1 VFNITDDLHLD
12 VSREFPSLDAALA
25 ALNRLAQ
32 TPWGDEPNVPP
43 CSSGEACGRTW
54 VLREQALDEPT
65 LAGARVIA
73 TLEMSQWGP
82 QWSMGPDAV
91 PSEQSAI
98 GPSIRRGRAR
108 RISLRQ
114 THHNPRSH

>member
-1 VFNITDDLHLD
+1 MFNITDDLHLD